1 MSIPLQPSEHE
12 VLQVE
17 EPSLTAIP
25 VIVAAVDVP
34 VRVQR
39 LPMKTMTART
49 FTLSNT
55 NEILILRADHYR
67 DRTTI
72 MADGYPI
79 RVATTSNN
87 TLTTPY
93 SGLWPPGIPLVLDS
107 CTTIRVSASDV
118 TVYLTVISESWATS
132 E

>member
-17 EPSLTAIP
+17 EPPLTAIP

-39 LPMKTMTART
+39 LPMKTMTTRT
-49 FTLSNT
+49 FTVGTT
-55 NEILILRADHYR
+55 NVAHVLRADHYR
-67 DRTTI
+67 NRTTI
-72 MADGYPI
+72 MAATQKI
-79 RVATTSNN
+79 RVATTYDNALS
-87 TLTTPY
+87 TVY
-93 SGLWPPGIPLVLDS
+93 SALWPTGVPLILES
-107 CTTIRVSASDV
+107 CTDLWIRASTDTSTVS
-118 TVYLTVISESWATS
+118 VIVESWATS